1 MLHEVVWYRL
11 DFEASKATVRLVSLR
26 AELSLPEYLIFC
38 VGLGMR
44 LVQGLWSGNEASARF
59 MAWE

>member
-44 LVQGLWSGNEASARF
+44 LVQGSWPGNEASARF